1 MSGGGSPTLRQNHYR
16 FRVDGSDREA
26 TPTWGAAEDT
36 TYYPGQDTPFRL
48 RFAVD
53 NTGTAAAATGPWPA
67 YSLNGGAYTLINASS
82 SVVRIQDASSGG
94 ASANI
99 ATANLR
105 LTAGSG
111 SSAIGRYFDAVTAVS
126 KIAAGTY
133 TEYEYGLLIRDAD
146 VAPGDTIDFRLYDSD
161 GTALGTAYS
170 TYNVTPRVT
179 IPTALSAAPS
189 ATSYSFS
196 NDASD
201 LTGASVN
208 KKLVTAGATSG
219 TWAGQSLVSQ
229 SVNSGNSVV
238 DGSFFTE
245 SGVPSTN
252 GSNLSGTIIVV
263 SIDITTGN
271 SNLRYSARA
280 VRVNSSGTEQA
291 WGSLSAESASGAT
304 AAYSF
309 NVETQN
315 LGTWASGDRLRI
327 EVRMRNNSTSTGQSA
342 TFTYNSASSYVQAQ
356 TSSASRTVTA
366 DAGSYAVTGTTAN
379 LELGREIVP
388 DAGSYAVTGT
398 DASLERGFEVAA
410 DGGSYAVTGTDAA
423 LSITAKVVAAGSGSY
438 AVTGTDAN
446 LEHGREI
453 VPDAGSYAVTGT
465 DATLEITVDRTVVA
479 DSGSYEVTGT
489 DAGLELGREIVP
501 DAGSYAVAGTDAA
514 LEYGREV
521 AADGGSYA
529 VTGTDASLERGLE
542 VTAEAGSY
550 AVTGT
555 DATLTITPVGE
566 KTLAADAGSY
576 AITGTDAALEVGR
589 EVTADAGSYAVTG
602 TDASLEYGREVTA
615 DGGSYE
621 VTGTDATLTVTP
633 AVGGVALAGFRSLLG
648 LWLGGSGVGDA
659 VAEDRQQYRGDERFM
674 RLAPFALPG
683 ADKKRRGYDRPKL
696 TDEFYEHLDR
706 LRKARDAAERAE
718 EAAKTKSAKEVVRAA
733 RKAAKIIARQASAAE
748 ADSAE
753 WAAIAEAARALG
765 RSSTKQVAVVL
776 QLVEI
781 LVLRI
786 SEADDALAA
795 RAQHLEL
802 ELLDSQRREQ
812 ELLAA
817 IIEEENAVIAILMAA

>member
-94 ASANI
+94 VSANI

-271 SNLRYSARA
+271 SNLRRLTRSTSRRRTLAPGH
-280 VRVNSSGTEQA
+280 RVIA
-291 WGSLSAESASGAT
+291 SASKCGC
-304 AAYSF
+304 
-309 NVETQN
+309 
-315 LGTWASGDRLRI
+315 GTTRPAP
-327 EVRMRNNSTSTGQSA
+327 
-342 TFTYNSASSYVQAQ
+342 
-356 TSSASRTVTA
+356 ASRRR
-366 DAGSYAVTGTTAN
+366 SHTTAPV
-379 LELGREIVP
+379 LTFRRKRHRPLGPSRP
-388 DAGSYAVTGT
+388 
-398 DASLERGFEVAA
+398 
-410 DGGSYAVTGTDAA
+410 
-423 LSITAKVVAAGSGSY
+423 
-438 AVTGTDAN
+438 
-446 LEHGREI
+446 
-453 VPDAGSYAVTGT
+453 
-465 DATLEITVDRTVVA
+465 
-479 DSGSYEVTGT
+479 
-489 DAGLELGREIVP
+489 
-501 DAGSYAVAGTDAA
+501 
-514 LEYGREV
+514 
-521 AADGGSYA
+521 
-529 VTGTDASLERGLE
+529 
-542 VTAEAGSY
+542 
-550 AVTGT
+550 
-555 DATLTITPVGE
+555 
-566 KTLAADAGSY
+566 TLAPMPSPAP
-576 AITGTDAALEVGR
+576 R
-589 EVTADAGSYAVTG
+589 P
-602 TDASLEYGREVTA
+602 
-615 DGGSYE
+615 
-621 VTGTDATLTVTP
+621 TL
-633 AVGGVALAGFRSLLG
+633 
-648 LWLGGSGVGDA
+648 
-659 VAEDRQQYRGDERFM
+659 
-674 RLAPFALPG
+674 
-683 ADKKRRGYDRPKL
+683 
-696 TDEFYEHLDR
+696 
-706 LRKARDAAERAE
+706 
-718 EAAKTKSAKEVVRAA
+718 
-733 RKAAKIIARQASAAE
+733 
-748 ADSAE
+748 
-753 WAAIAEAARALG
+753 
-765 RSSTKQVAVVL
+765 
-776 QLVEI
+776 
-781 LVLRI
+781 
-786 SEADDALAA
+786 
-795 RAQHLEL
+795 
-802 ELLDSQRREQ
+802 
-812 ELLAA
+812 
-817 IIEEENAVIAILMAA
+817 N